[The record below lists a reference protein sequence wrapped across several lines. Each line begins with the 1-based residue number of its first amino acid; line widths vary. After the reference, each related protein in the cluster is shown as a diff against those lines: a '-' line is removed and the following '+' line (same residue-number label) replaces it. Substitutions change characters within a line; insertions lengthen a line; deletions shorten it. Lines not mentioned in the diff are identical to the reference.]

1 MLALLRMLDVG
12 YTMLVSRE
20 ITVFT
25 RHSTLAWL
33 LQSSG
38 LNGRLGRWAALL
50 SNWSLE
56 IRRCEKGEEEILGV
70 LAASVTPRAELDEA
84 LIAIAPRKKPRHT
97 ISMPP
102 PTVEIGESLL
112 VASFDGSARV
122 KRKGGA
128 YSAIIWKL
136 PEWTVVAA
144 ASEFATDLTVNEA
157 EYRGLL
163 LSFDLLASQTRG
175 RVIICGDSN
184 LVIRQMRGEVDCKA
198 PGLQLLRHKAMEK
211 LRSWPDHAF
220 LHMKREWN
228 QSADRLASEA
238 LQREKG
244 VTDVTEQERQN
255 LITLNRLD
263 ELLLPNQTDRVV
275 KVAAIT
281 RSAARRHCQPE
292 VLQEEV
298 VQQVRIDRIRQAQD
312 EERWIASL
320 KTYLIGDVA

>member
-1 MLALLRMLDVG
+1 M
-12 YTMLVSRE
+12 
-20 ITVFT
+20 
-25 RHSTLAWL
+25 
-33 LQSSG
+33 
-38 LNGRLGRWAALL
+38 
-50 SNWSLE
+50 
-56 IRRCEKGEEEILGV
+56 
-70 LAASVTPRAELDEA
+70 
-84 LIAIAPRKKPRHT
+84 
-97 ISMPP
+97 
-102 PTVEIGESLL
+102 
-112 VASFDGSARV
+112 
-122 KRKGGA
+122 
-128 YSAIIWKL
+128 
-136 PEWTVVAA
+136 
-144 ASEFATDLTVNEA
+144 DLTVNEA

-163 LSFDLLASQTRG
+163 LSFDLLASHTRG

-211 LRSWPDHAF
+211 LRSWPDHVF
-220 LHMKREWN
+220 LHMKRDWN

-255 LITLNRLD
+255 LMTLNRLD
-263 ELLLPNQTDRVV
+263 ELLLPNQTDL
-275 KVAAIT
+275 VAAIT

-320 KTYLIGDVA
+320 KTNLIGDVAKLKAEEAKICSRLAPDYEVDQSGLLLFCPRSTAKP

>member
-1 MLALLRMLDVG
+1 MR
-12 YTMLVSRE
+12 
-20 ITVFT
+20 
-25 RHSTLAWL
+25 
-33 LQSSG
+33 
-38 LNGRLGRWAALL
+38 
-50 SNWSLE
+50 
-56 IRRCEKGEEEILGV
+56 
-70 LAASVTPRAELDEA
+70 
-84 LIAIAPRKKPRHT
+84 
-97 ISMPP
+97 P
-102 PTVEIGESLL
+102 PTVEVGESLL

-238 LQREKG
+238 LQ
-244 VTDVTEQERQN
+244 
-255 LITLNRLD
+255 
-263 ELLLPNQTDRVV
+263 
-275 KVAAIT
+275 
-281 RSAARRHCQPE
+281 
-292 VLQEEV
+292 
-298 VQQVRIDRIRQAQD
+298 
-312 EERWIASL
+312 
-320 KTYLIGDVA
+320 